1 MNLQL
6 TGTGGMENHTMNKQQ
21 LLTGFDHI
29 IRGVYDGKTFYVRMH
44 KFFHLFKS
52 NKQDPV
58 TISFFRLGLLIKP
71 LFLLGCFDSSRKD
84 FWRLMFWSFRRK
96 PEVIFLAITYS
107 IYGYYFR
114 KAYKKAF

>member
-6 TGTGGMENHTMNKQQ
+6 TGTEGLENRNMNKQQ

-84 FWRLMFWSFRRK
+84 FWRLILWSFRRK

-114 KAYKKAF
+114 KAYNKAF